1 MNRELAKKVAD
12 TVLYEGYM
20 LYPYRRSAIKNQQ
33 RWSFGILYPPA
44 YEEVQSGTERSVMHS
59 ECLIEFKGAAKLGLE
74 LRFLQL
80 VSNQVLF
87 GKQRDSEPAPQQA
100 SENGEEGIERSVEL
114 TLSIPSAWHTVPFTF

>member
-1 MNRELAKKVAD
+1 
-12 TVLYEGYM
+12 
-20 LYPYRRSAIKNQQ
+20 
-33 RWSFGILYPPA
+33 PA

-59 ECLIEFKGAAKLGLE
+59 ECLIEFKGAAKLDLE

-87 GKQRDSEPAPQQA
+87 GKQRDSEPTAQQA

-114 TLSIPSAWHTVPFTF
+114 TLSIPSAWHTVPFTFPGGAESERVSKANRMTITLK

>member
-12 TVLYEGYM
+12 AVLYEGYM

-59 ECLIEFKGAAKLGLE
+59 ECLLE
-74 LRFLQL
+74 
-80 VSNQVLF
+80 
-87 GKQRDSEPAPQQA
+87 
-100 SENGEEGIERSVEL
+100 
-114 TLSIPSAWHTVPFTF
+114 